1 MKHEFFEGVCF
12 EDVLTKKIDAPWVPE
27 LKTQRDTEFFED
39 YPDSERS
46 ISDIPSDLDFELFSD
61 F

>member
-1 MKHEFFEGVCF
+1 MGHGFFEGVCF
-12 EDVLTKKIDAPWVPE
+12 EEVEKRKVDAPWVPE
-27 LKTQRDTEFFED
+27 LKTQRDTGFFED